1 MRIAVLRPTPI
12 YNGDFKIFVYDCETL
27 GKESNS
33 VILSMAAIHFDPSD
47 KKSYQEY
54 KSSAFFVK
62 FKVEDQIKRLNRKV
76 GKTTMQWWAKQCD
89 NVKIVSFKPNKALDV
104 EFEDGYEQMRRWA
117 ASFNEPNS
125 WVWAR
130 GNLDQLIM
138 DSFEEQ
144 LEIEPIWPFKRW
156 RDVRTA
162 IDILYET
169 DKGYIDVEVP
179 PWIDAFDPALHVTKH
194 NPIDD
199 CAYDIM
205 MLLYGKKRIEE

>member
-1 MRIAVLRPTPI
+1 M
-12 YNGDFKIFVYDCETL
+12 
-27 GKESNS
+27 
-33 VILSMAAIHFDPSD
+33 
-47 KKSYQEY
+47 
-54 KSSAFFVK
+54 
-62 FKVEDQIKRLNRKV
+62 

-89 NVKIVSFKPNKALDV
+89 NVKTVSFKPNKEIDV
-104 EFEDGYEQMRRWA
+104 KFEDGYEQMRKWA
-117 ASFNEPNS
+117 ASFNEPTS

-130 GNLDQLIM
+130 GNLDQLVM

-144 LEIEPIWPFKRW
+144 LEIEPIWPFQRW

-169 DKGYIDVEVP
+169 DKGYVNVVVP
-179 PWIDAFDPALHVTKH
+179 PWVDTFDPTLHVTKH

-205 MLLYGKKRIEE
+205 MILYGEKKDEQS

>member
-1 MRIAVLRPTPI
+1 MFDV
-12 YNGDFKIFVYDCETL
+12 ETL

-33 VILSMAAIHFDPSD
+33 VMLSMAAIHFDPSD
-47 KKSYQEY
+47 KKSYKEY
-54 KSSAFFVK
+54 KDSAFFVK
-62 FKVEDQIKRLNRKV
+62 FDVEHQIKNLNRKV

-89 NVKIVSFKPNKALDV
+89 NVKAVSFRPNKTIDV
-104 EFEDGYEQMRRWA
+104 KFEDGYEQMRKWA
-117 ASFNEPNS
+117 NSFNEPNS

-130 GNLDQLIM
+130 GNLDQLIL

-144 LEIEPIWPFKRW
+144 LEIEPIWPFSRW

-169 DKGYIDVEVP
+169 DKGYINVVVP
-179 PWIDAFDPALHVTKH
+179 PWIDAFDPSVHVTKH

-199 CAYDIM
+199 CAFDIM
-205 MLLYGKKRIEE
+205 QLLYGEKKNEQS